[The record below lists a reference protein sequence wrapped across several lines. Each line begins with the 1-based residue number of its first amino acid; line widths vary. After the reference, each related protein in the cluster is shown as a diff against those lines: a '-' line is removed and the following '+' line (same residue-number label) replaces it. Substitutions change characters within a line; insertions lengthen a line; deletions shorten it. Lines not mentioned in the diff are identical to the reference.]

1 MKKILVASVLATL
14 AACGG
19 GGGGSTAVSQPV
31 QTANRAPVI
40 VDPGTLTVSE
50 GATAVATITAS
61 DADNDSLTFSI
72 ASGDD
77 QSLFR
82 TSSRASIKAI

>member
-14 AACGG
+14 AACG